1 MISMHFLLKRLLHLV
16 LVFFGV
22 SVVTFCISH
31 VIPGDPARMLVG
43 PHASPETLAAAR
55 ASLGLD
61 QPVWT
66 QYIQYMTGL
75 FHGDMGLSI
84 RTQMPVAGE
93 LAKYFPATL
102 ELTLA
107 AMLIAVIFGIVLGVA
122 SAVHRDAWVDHV
134 SRIISLVGVS
144 MPLFWSGVIALIL
157 FYKVFPIFPASGRL
171 DAFLSPPPHITGLY
185 IVDGLIA
192 GQMDVVLSA
201 IHHLILPAVCLAYV
215 QLAIIA
221 RQVRSSMIDVL
232 EQDYI
237 RTARACG
244 IPRRT
249 IIYRYALKN
258 ALIPTVTLTG
268 LTIGELLGGA
278 VITETIFAWPG
289 MGKYVMDS
297 ISFLDF
303 PAIMGFTLVISFGYV
318 LINTVVDIVY
328 GILNPQIREEGER

>member
-1 MISMHFLLKRLLHLV
+1 MVSMQFVLKRILHLV
-16 LVFFGV
+16 LVFLGV
-22 SVVTFCISH
+22 SIVTFCISH

-43 PHASPETLAAAR
+43 PHATPETLAAAR

-61 QPVWT
+61 QPIHI
-66 QYIQYMTGL
+66 QYLNYMTGL
-75 FHGDMGLSI
+75 FHGDMGQSI
-84 RTQMPVAGE
+84 RTQLPVSEE

-102 ELTLA
+102 ELTLV
-107 AMLIAVIFGIVLGVA
+107 AMLIAVVFGIFLGVA
-122 SAVHRDAWVDHV
+122 SAVHRDTWIDHV
-134 SRIISLVGVS
+134 SRVVSLIGVS

-171 DAFLSPPPHITGLY
+171 DAFLAPPAQVTGLY
-185 IVDGLIA
+185 IIDGLLA
-192 GQMDVVLSA
+192 GNMDVVLSA
-201 IHHLILPAVCLAYV
+201 LHHLLLPSICLAYV

-237 RTARACG
+237 RTAKACG

-249 IIYRYALKN
+249 IIYKYALKN

-268 LTIGELLGGA
+268 LTVGELLGGA

-303 PAIMGFTLVISFGYV
+303 PAIMGFTMVISFGYV
-318 LINTVVDIVY
+318 LINTLVDIAYCV
-328 GILNPQIREEGER
+328 LNPQVREGENA

>member
-1 MISMHFLLKRLLHLV
+1 MSVQFILKRILHLV
-16 LVFFGV
+16 LVFLGV

-43 PHASPETLAAAR
+43 PHATPETLAAAR

-61 QPVWT
+61 QPVYV
-66 QYIQYMTGL
+66 QYIQYMSGL
-75 FHGDMGLSI
+75 FQGDMGLSI

-93 LAKYFPATL
+93 LARYFPATL

-107 AMLIAVIFGIVLGVA
+107 AMFIAVFFGILLGVA
-122 SAVHRDAWVDHV
+122 SAVHRDTWIDHV
-134 SRIISLVGVS
+134 SRVISLVGVS

-157 FYKVFPIFPASGRL
+157 FYSVFPIFPASGRL
-171 DAFLSPPPHITGLY
+171 DAFLTPPPHVTGLY
-185 IVDGLIA
+185 IVDGLLA
-192 GQMDVVLSA
+192 GNMDVVMSA
-201 IHHLILPAVCLAYV
+201 LHHLLLPAVCLAYV

-237 RTARACG
+237 RTAKACG
-244 IPRRT
+244 IPRHT
-249 IIYRYALKN
+249 IIYVYALKN

-297 ISFLDF
+297 IAFLDF

-318 LINTVVDIVY
+318 LINTIVDVVY
-328 GILNPQIREEGER
+328 CILNPQIREEEQ

>member
-1 MISMHFLLKRLLHLV
+1 MTWHFVLKRLLHLV
-16 LVFFGV
+16 LVFLGV

-43 PHASPETLAAAR
+43 PHASPEVLEAAR
-55 ASLGLD
+55 RSLGLD
-61 QPVWT
+61 QPIYV
-66 QYIQYMTGL
+66 QYLDYMAGL
-75 FHGDMGLSI
+75 FHGDMGMSI
-84 RTQMPVAGE
+84 RTQMPVAEE
-93 LAKYFPATL
+93 LARYFPATL

-107 AMLIAVIFGIVLGVA
+107 AMLIAVVFGIFLGVA
-122 SAVHRDAWVDHV
+122 SAVHRDTWIDHV
-134 SRIISLVGVS
+134 SRIVSLVGVS
-144 MPLFWSGVIALIL
+144 MPLFWSGVVALIV
-157 FYKVFPIFPASGRL
+157 FYKIFPIFPASGRL
-171 DAFLSPPPHITGLY
+171 DAFLAAPPHVTGLY
-185 IVDGLIA
+185 IVDGLLA
-192 GQMDVVLSA
+192 GNMDVVLSA
-201 IHHLILPAVCLAYV
+201 CHHLLLPAICLAYV

-237 RTARACG
+237 RTAKACG
-244 IPRRT
+244 ISPRT
-249 IIYRYALKN
+249 IIYKYALKN

-318 LINTVVDIVY
+318 LINTAVDVVY
-328 GILNPQIREEGER
+328 GILNPQIREGGER